1 MVGVLVLGLIACN
14 GCNSPGRVTG
24 GPEAGAGDQ
33 GGLGLEV
40 ANTIPAIADSS
51 LNEVE
56 VAGSF
61 RDQDVA
67 WILGA
72 LVDLESGEV
81 DALSQGVLAS
91 RAETVIKSDAETFF
105 DEIVDV
111 TTSGYADLFGAAD
124 IDASSSA
131 KTQAKVTRVSS
142 VGFRQEALDRQ
153 RLEELRQDC
162 GTSERKLGVILGFSD
177 YLIEATT
184 FRQVDTQGEVSGAGV
199 KVNGKWYSK
208 SESKLI
214 DHRLVATISSLCA
227 LANDTQLDASESTT
241 SLTVRESIIRKRDLI
256 GDFTDQMRVS
266 DEQAAIRL
274 LRHLDIGDGRR
285 D

>member
-1 MVGVLVLGLIACN
+1 
-14 GCNSPGRVTG
+14 VTG
-24 GPEAGAGDQ
+24 GDELGAGDN

-40 ANTIPAIADSS
+40 ANTIPAIADNS

-72 LVDLESGEV
+72 LVDLESGAV

-124 IDASSSA
+124 IDASSST

-153 RLEELRQDC
+153 RLEELRQGC

-177 YLIEATT
+177 YLIEATSY
-184 FRQVDTQGEVSGAGV
+184 RQVDTQGEVSGAGV

-227 LANDTQLDASESTT
+227 LVSDPQFGASASSSEA
-241 SLTVRESIIRKRDLI
+241 TVRERMNSALELI
-256 GDFTDQMRVS
+256 GDATGSMRISGEV
-266 DEQAAIRL
+266 AAIRS
-274 LRHLDIGDGRR
+274 LRRLKVDDADHGDQ
-285 D
+285 